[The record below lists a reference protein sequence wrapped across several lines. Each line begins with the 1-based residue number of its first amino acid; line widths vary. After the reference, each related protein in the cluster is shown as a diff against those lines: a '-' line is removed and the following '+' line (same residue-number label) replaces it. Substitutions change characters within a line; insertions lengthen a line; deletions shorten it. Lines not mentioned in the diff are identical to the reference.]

1 MQGSLKQYPLPEV
14 LQFIN
19 MGKSTGLLVLRG
31 EDGNEVSLSISN
43 GRIVNSSAIE
53 RRRRLGDLL
62 VHRGL
67 IRRSDL
73 KRLLH
78 VQRKIESDKRLGQLL
93 VERDLVSQ
101 QTITEVLRQQL
112 EEELWKL
119 FAWEDGDF
127 AFQNTT
133 EEELGEARVML
144 DIGPLIL
151 EGTRRNDEWQRIRQV
166 FPSDDIVLRIREV
179 PEDFNR
185 QLKLKPTEWRVLSA
199 VNGRLSLRGIVNRAT
214 FGEFEICFILAQFLR
229 AGLIEIVEDPVADDP
244 SATGS
249 FPKGRPAGDGTP
261 IVGDRPKAGGLL
273 GGLMSLGRG
282 DRRDGANRHSVECVS
297 PLGAVA
303 VAINELV
310 EHAFE
315 ILRDSIQTS
324 DRRLLEDLWR
334 DLSQTYVRAD
344 LVRVKGNRVDVSAL
358 EAWLVAC
365 EFRETLDDCYEDS
378 LEGLTALVEQ
388 AWKRLQSRLGDR
400 NAAKVARETSE
411 ALEASIVVK
420 NRGPFSIGER
430 LRPILGT
437 ESAA

>member
-31 EDGNEVSLSISN
+31 QDGNEVSLSIAV

-53 RRRRLGDLL
+53 RKRRLGDLL

-133 EEELGEARVML
+133 EQELGEARVML

-166 FPSDDIVLRIREV
+166 FPTDDIVLRIREI

-229 AGLIEIVEDPVADDP
+229 AGLIEIVEEPVADDP
-244 SATGS
+244 SSTGS
-249 FPKGRPAGDGTP
+249 FGKVRHSSDSAATPERQKAG
-261 IVGDRPKAGGLL
+261 GGLL

-282 DRRDGANRHSVECVS
+282 ERRDGAQKAAIECVS
-297 PLGAVA
+297 PLSAMA
-303 VAINELV
+303 VAINEVV
-310 EHAFE
+310 EHGFE
-315 ILRDSIQTS
+315 ILRDSIQAG
-324 DRRLLEDLWR
+324 DRRLLEDLWQ

-358 EAWLVAC
+358 DAWLVAC

-378 LEGLTALVEQ
+378 LEGLTALLES
-388 AWKRLQSRLGDR
+388 AWKRLAGRLGDR

-411 ALEASIVVK
+411 ALEASVNVK
-420 NRGPFSIGER
+420 NRGPFSLAER
-430 LRPILGT
+430 LRPILGA
-437 ESAA
+437 EHVA